1 MTNGVRIAWTILL
14 ATHLGE
20 LVATQ
25 PSNHIGGPKGLRQ
38 SSRKRSQQRQSVG
51 WLPDDRLTT

>member
-25 PSNHIGGPKGLRQ
+25 PSSHIGGPKGLRQ

-51 WLPDDRLTT
+51 WLVA